1 MELLLA
7 ILAGSL
13 VAAGSYLMMSGKTL
27 PYLFGLTMISNA
39 ANLIIFASG
48 RLTFGKPPLVP
59 EHDKTIAE
67 VSNALPQAL
76 ILTGIA
82 LGSAL
87 PVILPGGVALMASA
101 TIFGLCVFMPPGA
114 VTSFSRQN
122 LAPESWGAAIG
133 LFTVVFAVAQT
144 IGPYA
149 AGLIGDLFGDLGI
162 SLLAA
167 AAILLGGAGFSL
179 MQRPLEETGA

>member
-59 EHDKTIAE
+59 EHDKTIAD

-76 ILTGIA
+76 ILTAIVISFSFFA
-82 LGSAL
+82 FLLVLGYRAYQELDTDNSDEMRVAE
-87 PVILPGGVALMASA
+87 PVGEPSPPGG
-101 TIFGLCVFMPPGA
+101 
-114 VTSFSRQN
+114 
-122 LAPESWGAAIG
+122 
-133 LFTVVFAVAQT
+133 
-144 IGPYA
+144 Y
-149 AGLIGDLFGDLGI
+149 
-162 SLLAA
+162 
-167 AAILLGGAGFSL
+167 
-179 MQRPLEETGA
+179 